1 MKEARVWGLRLRSL
15 LILKNGVTTYCSELL
30 LAEVFG
36 LTHDKVDQV
45 VVAHVFR
52 VLNASFETKRN
63 MLDLTGIVLEVES
76 FLS

>member
-1 MKEARVWGLRLRSL
+1 MFVLGFAPSQAFVIEKWG
-15 LILKNGVTTYCSELL
+15 VATYCSELL
-30 LAEVFG
+30 LAEVFS
-36 LTHDKVDQV
+36 LAHDKVDQV

-52 VLNASFETKRN
+52 VLDASFEAKRN